1 MPQISNPINKNTKIN
16 ISEFTNILLRRT
28 RSDEYVS
35 ERDGTASPCSLLSPE
50 EAAERR
56 AFLDKVDAAGR
67 DWLTFLTG
75 RSDV

>member
-16 ISEFTNILLRRT
+16 INEFTNILLRRT

-50 EAAERR
+50 EAAGRR

-75 RSDV
+75 RSDI